1 MSLNN
6 SLCKSE
12 RVIFSVRQLQGG
24 LDFLCEGVT
33 EHIGGACLKYLF
45 LTRSHLGITGFLV
58 GRCAYTFWHSS
69 VSGTGGGGG
78 VEDREEGGGA
88 PGRPVFWLSW
98 ETRDST
104 ACTNCTLRLRS
115 SRLLSW

>member
-45 LTRSHLGITGFLV
+45 LTRSHLGITGF
-58 GRCAYTFWHSS
+58 WS
-69 VSGTGGGGG
+69 VAALTRSGTLPSRALVEGEEWRTARKEGARPG
-78 VEDREEGGGA
+78 V
-88 PGRPVFWLSW
+88 P
-98 ETRDST
+98 
-104 ACTNCTLRLRS
+104 S
-115 SRLLSW
+115 SG

>member
-45 LTRSHLGITGFLV
+45 LTRSHLGIT
-58 GRCAYTFWHSS
+58 R
-69 VSGTGGGGG
+69 SGTLLSRAL
-78 VEDREEGGGA
+78 VEGEEWRSARKEGGRPGA
-88 PGRPVFWLSW
+88 P
-98 ETRDST
+98 
-104 ACTNCTLRLRS
+104 S
-115 SRLLSW
+115 SG